1 MYLIEAH
8 ILPKL
13 NIMLLYSNYVDGDL
27 TLDIK
32 INLKLDVESVR
43 DPIVIA
49 GLPGMG
55 LTGKQ
60 AVDHL
65 IEEFKAK
72 KVGNIKAPF
81 LSSPVITT
89 NDGLVSDMLEELFT
103 FYYSKIDGQSF
114 IFFTGITQPPSPEW
128 QHNLSRIVVDKLA
141 EYGPQ
146 IIYTLAATPIYTYKW
161 DVAVYGVATKME
173 ILEDL
178 KFYGVIPMTGE
189 GVISGV
195 NGLLIGYG
203 KRLGIDGVVL
213 MGETYL
219 TTGRDYLAP
228 LALVRT
234 ISRIFDVEVDT
245 SKLERL
251 ALAFHE
257 EISRALSKKKGRDE
271 EGSLGYI
278 S

>member
-1 MYLIEAH
+1 M
-8 ILPKL
+8 
-13 NIMLLYSNYVDGDL
+13 DGDL
-27 TLDIK
+27 GLDLEFEIR
-32 INLKLDVESVR
+32 IDRESVKN
-43 DPIVIA
+43 PIVIA

-65 IEEFKAK
+65 IEEFRAK
-72 KVGNIKAPF
+72 KVGSIKAPF

-89 NDGLVSDMLEELFT
+89 NDGLVADMVEELFT
-103 FYYSKIDGQSF
+103 FYYARVNGQDF

-128 QHNLSRIVVDKLA
+128 QHNLSRMVVEELSG
-141 EYGPQ
+141 YSPS
-146 IIYTLAATPIYTYKW
+146 IIYTLAATPIYNYKW
-161 DVAVYGVATKME
+161 DVSVYGVATKME

-178 KFYGVIPMTGE
+178 KFYGVIPMVGE

-203 KRLGIDGVVL
+203 KRMGVDGVVL

-219 TTGRDYLAP
+219 TTGRDYIAP

-234 ISRIFDVEVDT
+234 MARILDVEVDT
-245 SKLERL
+245 SKLEKL
-251 ALAFHE
+251 AIAFHE
-257 EISRALSKKKGRDE
+257 EISKTLTRKKGKEDE
-271 EGSLGYI
+271 DSLGYI

>member
-1 MYLIEAH
+1 MSIY
-8 ILPKL
+8 ILVFLKL
-13 NIMLLYSNYVDGDL
+13 NIILLYSYIVDGECE
-27 TLDIK
+27 LDIEFE
-32 INLKLDVESVR
+32 LKLDKDKVSE
-43 DPIVIA
+43 PIIIA

-60 AVDHL
+60 AVDYL
-65 IEEFKAK
+65 IEEFKAR
-72 KVGNIKAPF
+72 KVGFIKAPF

-89 NDGLVSDMLEELFT
+89 NDGIVNDMMEELFT
-103 FYYSKIDGQSF
+103 FYYSKLNGQDYV
-114 IFFTGITQPPSPEW
+114 FFTGITQPPSPEW
-128 QHNLSRIVVDKLA
+128 QHNLSKLVVNKLSDY
-141 EYGPQ
+141 EPR

-161 DVAVYGVATKME
+161 DVAVYGVATKPE

-178 KFYGVIPMTGE
+178 KFYGVIPMAGE

-203 KRLGIDGVVL
+203 KMNGINGVVL

-219 TTGRDYLAP
+219 TTGRDYIAP
-228 LALVRT
+228 LALVR
-234 ISRIFDVEVDT
+234 IMSRILDVEVDT
-245 SKLERL
+245 SRLEKL

-257 EISRALSKKKGRDE
+257 EISKALSKKKKQDD